1 MKLIIDCD
9 PGNGIPGA
17 NVDDAIALAYAVR
30 QPAFD
35 VRAIWTVFGN
45 TSATEG
51 RAAAEA
57 LLASL
62 GTELPVR
69 RGAEEPLAGRRAHW
83 RSILDAPSQD
93 PAVYRL
99 WGPQAPRRDGAA
111 RLGADPLPALI
122 EDLEDAGEDV
132 VLGCLGPLTNVAR
145 LVREAPESLAGVRAI
160 HLMGGCLGAGQLVDT
175 NFAVDPAATRMVL
188 RAGIPLTVVPL
199 DVTRTTELPPARWR
213 SIRDLGHP
221 DLDAVA
227 AWLEPWLVHSDRTRP
242 VDGMWLHDLVVL
254 AALADPGLVT
264 RERVRVAVLDDPAG
278 KLVLDPEGVAVD
290 LVTGVDNDALIAAWV
305 DAILGRDRARR
316 PPADVSPAPTL
327 RR

>member
-9 PGNGIPGA
+9 PGNDIPGA

-69 RGAEEPLAGRRAHW
+69 RGAEEPLDGRRDHW
-83 RSILDAPSQD
+83 RDLLDAPSRD
-93 PAVYRL
+93 PRVYRL
-99 WGPQAPRRDGAA
+99 WGPRPPRRDAA
-111 RLGADPLPALI
+111 AAPGADPMPVLV
-122 EDLEDAGEDV
+122 EDLRDAGEDV
-132 VLGCLGPLTNVAR
+132 ILACLGPLTNVAR
-145 LVREAPESLAGVRAI
+145 LVREAPGSLAGVRSI
-160 HLMGGCLGAGQLVDT
+160 HLMGGCLGAGALVDT
-175 NFAVDPAATRMVL
+175 NFAVDPEAARVVL
-188 RAGIPLTVVPL
+188 GAGIPLTIVPL
-199 DVTRTTELPPARWR
+199 DVTRTTELSPARWR
-213 SIRDLGHP
+213 AVRELGHP

-227 AWLEPWLVHSDRTRP
+227 TWLEPWLAHSDRTRP
-242 VDGMWLHDLVVL
+242 VNGMWLHDLVVL
-254 AALADPGLVT
+254 AELAHPGLVT
-264 RERVRVAVLDDPAG
+264 RERARVAVLGDPAG
-278 KLVLDPEGVAVD
+278 KLVLDPGGVAVD
-290 LVTGVDNDALIAAWV
+290 LVTGVDNDALIADWV
-305 DAILGRDRARR
+305 EAILTHDHRRR
-316 PPADVSPAPTL
+316 PTDVPPGLTL